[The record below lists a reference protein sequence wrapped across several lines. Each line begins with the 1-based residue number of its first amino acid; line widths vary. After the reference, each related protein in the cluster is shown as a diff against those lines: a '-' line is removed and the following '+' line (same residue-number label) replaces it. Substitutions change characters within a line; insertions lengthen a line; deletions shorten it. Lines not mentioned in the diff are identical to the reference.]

1 MITYI
6 KLLTS
11 RKRNIVGCLF
21 ALNLF
26 AAPAFAAG
34 EYIPVPKQTWSWASL
49 TGTFDRASLQR
60 GLQVYKEVCSA
71 CHGMSLINFR
81 NLSELGY
88 NSDEIKAF
96 AKEFTIIDGP
106 NADAEMFE
114 REGLPI
120 DAIPSPYV
128 NEAAAREANGGAYP
142 LDLSLIVKA
151 RATGRHNMLA
161 NFTEAMAGG
170 GAASGADYLYAL
182 LTGYEDAPNGFDVGD
197 GMYYNKYYPGHQ
209 IAMPMPL
216 IEDGVEYASMNGQ
229 SVKASIQQQAY
240 DVTNFLSWAS
250 QRDLEHRHQ
259 MGIKVVLFLLIFAIV
274 LYFVKK
280 RIWARVKH

>member
-1 MITYI
+1 MTIYKNII
-6 KLLTS
+6 KSSSL
-11 RKRNIVGCLF
+11 NIAGCLF

-26 AAPAFAAG
+26 VVPAFAAG
-34 EYIPVPKQTWSWASL
+34 EYIPIPKQTWSWASL

-71 CHGMSLINFR
+71 CHGMSLIKFR

-96 AKEFTIIDGP
+96 AKEFTVIDGP

-114 REGLPI
+114 REALPI
-120 DAIPSPYV
+120 DSMPSPYV

-161 NFTEAMAGG
+161 NFTEAMSGG
-170 GAASGADYLYAL
+170 GAASGADYIYAL
-182 LTGYEDAPNGFDVGD
+182 LTGYEEAPANVQVGD
-197 GMYYNKYYPGHQ
+197 GMYYNKYYAGNQ

-216 IEDGVEYASMNGQ
+216 IEDGVEYATVNGQ
-229 SVKASIQQQAY
+229 NVKASITQQAY
-240 DVTNFLSWAS
+240 DVSNFLSWAS
-250 QRDLEHRHQ
+250 QRDLEHRHN
-259 MGIKVVLFLLIFAIV
+259 MGIKVVLFLLIFAVI

-280 RIWARVKH
+280 RIWARIKH